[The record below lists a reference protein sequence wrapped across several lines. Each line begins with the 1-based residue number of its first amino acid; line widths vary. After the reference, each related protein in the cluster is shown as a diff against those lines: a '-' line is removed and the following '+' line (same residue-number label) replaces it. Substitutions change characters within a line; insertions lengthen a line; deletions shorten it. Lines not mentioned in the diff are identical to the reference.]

1 MPHNPKVAGSN
12 PAPATTSI
20 LLILLKK
27 FTRNQRRRGFRIAGA
42 QSKLSCNDAAI
53 GVRKFVV
60 GDSPSFNREGLSHG
74 RPFLLLFREPHR
86 EHGRRQFFGLVL
98 LAYIGLAL
106 IEVHELRCVVAAH
119 QALGVDRDR
128 ALALVAERG
137 IGLSPERRREAVQAV

>member
-27 FTRNQRRRGFRIAGA
+27 FT
-42 QSKLSCNDAAI
+42 
-53 GVRKFVV
+53 
-60 GDSPSFNREGLSHG
+60 HG

-128 ALALVAERG
+128 ALALVAERA
-137 IGLSPERRREAVQAV
+137 SV